1 MAKRTSMN
9 VSLTGPLAR
18 FVNRQVRSGRYQ
30 TASEVVREGLRMLEE
45 RQKDRAAALA
55 AVKRKIAVGLKQARE
70 GKTVDGQTVH
80 RRMLARA
87 AVAMRKAG

>member
-1 MAKRTSMN
+1 MN

-30 TASEVVREGLRMLEE
+30 TASEVVREGLRMLEI

-55 AVKRKIAVGLKQARE
+55 SVKRKIAVGLKQLDEGRGLEGEAVFDRAMARLR
-70 GKTVDGQTVH
+70 GKK
-80 RRMLARA
+80 
-87 AVAMRKAG
+87 RKAG